1 MVKLMVFVSIVFFSP
16 LTGWCD
22 YNALMSSLENY
33 APPPVSLV
41 SPGGMVHPRT
51 LHGDVAPTA
60 SLVQKK
66 MPEKVDSQHNAFS
79 VMETTSRVVDTD
91 RDSTHMDKR
100 SEVQPIDKP
109 SLPDVDSQEGTLK
122 KIEFFVIPS
131 FLAKK
136 LSGVD
141 RDEKKAASLLK
152 HQIFPGLL
160 AGMTLLR
167 NPRIAQAHSLVD
179 AELATHSQ
187 VADLDLVLSQY
198 AAFTKGLMNGV
209 GPVKG
214 RSSIDMGF
222 PFPGVTALKGQVV
235 AQSVA
240 AAREGLAMAERDA
253 VTQVQEAFWNLVY
266 LIKARD
272 ITRETLAV
280 FKNLHGVADSLYR
293 SGKTGFQD
301 VTRVTV
307 NVHILEDA
315 LVTIQ
320 EKQQNI
326 QAVIFSLVNLPPGTF
341 LGQPVPPSPSF
352 NVPKIETLYTRAQRN
367 RQELK
372 QIRAVIGKME
382 RMVEMAETTILP
394 DFDLGFSR
402 NRDDAVTKVGSLSMA
417 SAFPQ
422 GIPASMG
429 KGVPKKPWY
438 GVGASWLTE
447 TRKRLT
453 AKREKLKTMEA
464 QTRKMVRR
472 AWYELDR
479 AVRTSKLYG
488 DTVVGLSATALDV
501 STREYESGRV
511 PFADVAGA
519 YSDWLKARLAHAR
532 GVSDIGIYRAKL
544 GQIIGTES

>member
-1 MVKLMVFVSIVFFSP
+1 MVKLIVFISIVFFSP
-16 LTGWCD
+16 LTGWCN
-22 YNALMSSLENY
+22 YNDLMSSLENY
-33 APPPVSLV
+33 TPPPVSLV
-41 SPGGMVHPRT
+41 SPGAGHSRT
-51 LHGDVAPTA
+51 LHGGVAPIA

-66 MPEKVDSQHNAFS
+66 MPEKVDSYPNASS
-79 VMETTSRVVDTD
+79 VMETPSRGVDIGD
-91 RDSTHMDKR
+91 IAHMDKKK
-100 SEVQPIDKP
+100 EVQPFDKA
-109 SLPDVDSQEGTLK
+109 SLPDVDFREWGAKRL
-122 KIEFFVIPS
+122 EFFVIPPS
-131 FLAKK
+131 LKK
-136 LSGVD
+136 ILSGVD

-167 NPRIAQAHSLVD
+167 NPRITQAHSLVD

-198 AAFTKGLMNGV
+198 AAFTKGVMNGV

-214 RSSIDMGF
+214 RSSIDRGF

-235 AQSVA
+235 AQSVL

-253 VTQVQEAFWNLVY
+253 VTEVQKAFWNLVY

-272 ITRETLAV
+272 ITRETLGV
-280 FKNLHGVADSLYR
+280 FKNLHGVADTLYR

-307 NVHILEDA
+307 KVHILEDT
-315 LVTIQ
+315 LLTIQ
-320 EKQQNI
+320 EKQKNV
-326 QAVIFSLVNLPPGTF
+326 QALILSLVNLSPGTF
-341 LGQPVPPSPSF
+341 LGHPVPPSPSF
-352 NVPKIETLYTRAQRN
+352 NVPNIQNLYTMAQEN

-372 QIRAVIGKME
+372 QLRAVIGKME
-382 RMVEMAETTILP
+382 RMVEMAETMILP
-394 DFDLGFSR
+394 GFDLGFSR
-402 NRDDAVTKVGSLSMA
+402 NRDNAITKVGSLSMG

-438 GVGASWLTE
+438 GVGASWLME

-453 AKREKLKTMEA
+453 ARREGLNAMEA

-532 GVSDIGIYRAKL
+532 GISDIGIYRAKL
-544 GQIIGTES
+544 VQIVGTGS

>member
-1 MVKLMVFVSIVFFSP
+1 MVRITAFIFIVLFSP
-16 LTGWCD
+16 LTGWCN

-33 APPPVSLV
+33 APPPANPSRLV
-41 SPGGMVHPRT
+41 DIDVHITP
-51 LHGDVAPTA
+51 
-60 SLVQKK
+60 
-66 MPEKVDSQHNAFS
+66 
-79 VMETTSRVVDTD
+79 
-91 RDSTHMDKR
+91 MDKKGE
-100 SEVQPIDKP
+100 STPIDKVP
-109 SLPDVDSQEGTLK
+109 VPDVGSQEGAVK
-122 KIEFFVIPS
+122 KIEFFAIPPS
-131 FLAKK
+131 LAET

-152 HQIFPGLL
+152 KQISPGVLS
-160 AGMTLLR
+160 GMTILR
-167 NPRIAQAHSLVD
+167 NPGIAQARSLVG

-187 VADLDLVLSQY
+187 VADLDLVLGQY

-214 RSSIDMGF
+214 RSSIEMAF

-253 VTQVQEAFWNLVY
+253 VTEVQQAFWNLVY

-280 FKNLHGVADSLYR
+280 FKNLHGVADTLYR
-293 SGKTGFQD
+293 SGRTGFQD

-307 NVHILEDA
+307 KVHVLEDA
-315 LVTIQ
+315 LLTLR
-320 EKQQNI
+320 EKQRNV
-326 QAVIFSLVNLPPGTF
+326 QAVILSLVNLPPGTF
-341 LGQPVPPSPSF
+341 LGHPVPPSLSLS
-352 NVPKIETLYTRAQRN
+352 VPKIQNLYARAQTN

-382 RMVEMAETTILP
+382 RMVEMAETMILP
-394 DFDLGFSR
+394 GFDLGFSQY
-402 NRDDAVTKVGSLSMA
+402 RDNAVMQVGSLSME
-417 SAFPQ
+417 SAFPK
-422 GIPASMG
+422 GISASMG
-429 KGVPKKPWY
+429 KGLPKKPWY
-438 GVGASWLTE
+438 GVGSSWLME

-453 AKREKLKTMEA
+453 AKREKLKAMEA

-488 DTVVGLSATALDV
+488 DTVVGLSATALEV
-501 STREYESGRV
+501 STREYESGRAA
-511 PFADVAGA
+511 FADVAGA
-519 YSDWLKARLAHAR
+519 YSDWLKARLAHA
-532 GVSDIGIYRAKL
+532 GAMADIGIYRAQL
-544 GQIIGTES
+544 ARIIGTGGLI